1 MKTMYG
7 RYIDYNSYLYKLV
20 YIITIKDEAHKNLL
34 CVNDTLVDIDLV
46 TDVNMPNLE
55 PDSEELNQLALEI
68 IARSDKFKGFPV
80 QLLHTELA
88 IYRLLEDENG
98 NERALVLS
106 ACEIERLL
114 ENAGIPQKLLS
125 DSSKEWFEVD
135 ITTVVNILGIA
146 RSALLYFE
154 EPVLCHEKKKF
165 QFIETKQLV
174 GYNSYPLE
182 RFHGNR
188 LDALCEEVRGLTENL
203 EKMLGIEEDDESLG
217 KTLDSGPSHEIKIKN
232 PLVVRPKAKEL
243 YEILHGHYR
252 AAAALKLQVPVV
264 PCVIV
269 EDLSEEEA
277 LAWVS
282 DLNPVGLLKKY
293 GIDIFDPNFR
303 ISDGYTKL
311 KNSLVTVE
319 GDVSMALDEYIIK
332 ELLTPQEVMPLFKSI
347 YSMGNPRELSAEEC
361 KSEAIAKEIARTT
374 PPATKSKAEQISEE
388 DWQEL
393 IEISPKERDD
403 WAKKIER
410 DHFRN
415 LEGRGII
422 YKLKKYVNY
431 DLTLYEDGND
441 SQVMREKAKL
451 FYFLFT
457 LNKELQS
464 AGFQSVDIY
473 ELLSK
478 PTMENIDQSAF
489 GWITQNGEYLRYL
502 KHELEMEIPY
512 SLKSEIKKHTREAV
526 DMLGGVMEHGKAAIE
541 LAFKLGND
549 CAGFIKQQKQ
559 RMEQEVPPSIDV
571 PPAYSLNPL
580 GLFYLRLVQHEYLGE
595 QMDILRMLEL
605 RSRSKPLIKQQYQN
619 ELIQHESINVI
630 EGSYVSLFN
639 QENRAKIEDF
649 FAPKNVREIAKYIYP
664 GETVTSEM
672 RRKIRKCEEKIFK
685 ILKAFRLSDPYSIHN
700 QEISE
705 LFLISCI
712 QCIIHEC
719 DGTFNYDFHHQE
731 GEKTYRKGKIGLHT
745 VHKGDEPR
753 ADALLY
759 YWIRMI
765 MDYSYMNTGEYE
777 CQQLMQEYE
786 ELVLEALGKVLQC
799 NSLYEMNC
807 MCNHYVNLLDISW

>member
-88 IYRLLEDENG
+88 MYRILKDEIG
-98 NERALVLS
+98 NEKAIALS

-114 ENAGIPQKLLS
+114 ENAGIPQKPLS

-165 QFIETKQLV
+165 QFIETKQLA
-174 GYNSYPLE
+174 GYNNYPLE

-188 LDALCEEVRGLTENL
+188 LDALCEEIRCPTENL
-203 EKMLGIEEDDESLG
+203 GSMLGIEEDDESLG
-217 KTLDSGPSHEIKIKN
+217 HTLDSGPSHEIKIKN
-232 PLVVRPKAKEL
+232 PLVVRPKAKGL

-303 ISDGYTKL
+303 VSDGYTKL

-361 KSEAIAKEIARTT
+361 EAKAIAKEIARTT
-374 PPATKSKAEQISEE
+374 PPTAKSKAEQISDE

-393 IEISPKERDD
+393 IEISPEELDNRAKE
-403 WAKKIER
+403 IER
-410 DHFRN
+410 SHFRN
-415 LEGRGII
+415 FKDRGII

-431 DLTLYEDGND
+431 DLTLYEDTND

-464 AGFQSVDIY
+464 VGFQSVDIY

-512 SLKSEIKKHTREAV
+512 SLKSGIKKHTREVV
-526 DMLGGVMEHGKAAIE
+526 DMLGEVLISGKSVLKQSYREGDDCIVLMQHLKHQMEK
-541 LAFKLGND
+541 K
-549 CAGFIKQQKQ
+549 
-559 RMEQEVPPSIDV
+559 VPSLDV
-571 PPAYSLNPL
+571 CPCQSLYPL
-580 GLFYLRLVQHEYLGE
+580 GLFYLRLIQHEYLGQ

-605 RSRSKPLIKQQYQN
+605 RSHSKPLIKQQYQN
-619 ELIQHESINVI
+619 ELIQRESINVI
-630 EGSYVSLFN
+630 EGSYGSLFN
-639 QENRAKIEDF
+639 QKNRAKIEEF

-672 RRKIRKCEEKIFK
+672 RRKIRDYKEKIFK
-685 ILKAFRLSDPYSIHN
+685 ILKAFRLSDPHSIHN

-712 QCIIHEC
+712 QCIIHESR
-719 DGTFNYDFHHQE
+719 GKFNYKFHHQE
-731 GEKTYRKGKIGLHT
+731 GGKTYRKGKIGLHT
-745 VHKGDEPR
+745 IHKVDEPR